1 MWVTVASTSGR
12 GGGSAIGATGSGSR
26 TVHHPKSIA
35 HVAVETKEQRDDD
48 VDAHDL
54 SSSSSGGED
63 IADFV
68 DAFAPGNDDY

>member
-1 MWVTVASTSGR
+1 VAG
-12 GGGSAIGATGSGSR
+12 
-26 TVHHPKSIA
+26 
-35 HVAVETKEQRDDD
+35 ETKEERDDD

-54 SSSSSGGED
+54 SSSSSSSGGED